1 VLQLLTI
8 VGSVFLATAASV
20 AACTDGA
27 QETEQDNDASAFAR
41 EVVGV
46 LEQVELAHDALS
58 DLGLEDLSASQREA
72 RYSDLEAEM
81 RLARGRIGDA
91 DAPAELQQAR
101 ALFSEL
107 LVAERDIWVHM
118 VLFARTGQE
127 LHRILASEL
136 LIDNEE
142 RARAAVLRLQ
152 RDLAEMGIDLEGV
165 GLAAYAVA
173 DESTPVAALATPP
186 APPTPS
192 PSPSPVALPT
202 SSPTPAANVET
213 RPAAT
218 GVPTST
224 SIPSPTPAADAEFR
238 PTATDVPTSSPVP
251 LATAPPASSP
261 SAAQTAT
268 ATGTP
273 TPAPFPS
280 AFPTSE
286 PAPPPAPS
294 TTAVP
299 EPPSTPTPAPSVS
312 PTPLPTPAPVLP
324 VLKEGELVVIRWP
337 DLQGNPAII
346 AHWTID
352 VEARTLAMV
361 EYPFVA
367 GDNLEIS
374 MFLGTDELGS
384 TLNRTYMEAPNGE
397 VLVDLADFSKT
408 WNGEATTT
416 VDGTYRVYFDNAD
429 SDDPKDMHVLI
440 TYHIPAP
447 GTKVSR

>member
-1 VLQLLTI
+1 MPKLLTI
-8 VGSVFLATAASV
+8 VGSVLLATAASV

-27 QETEQDNDASAFAR
+27 QETERDNDASAFAR

-58 DLGLEDLSASQREA
+58 DLGLEDLSASKREA
-72 RYSDLEAEM
+72 RYGDLDAEM
-81 RLARGRIGDA
+81 RRARGRIDDA
-91 DAPAELQQAR
+91 DAPVELQQAR

-127 LHRILASEL
+127 LHRILANEL

-142 RARAAVLRLQ
+142 KARAAVLRLQ
-152 RDLAEMGIDLEGV
+152 RDLAELGIDADKV
-165 GLAAYAVA
+165 GLAAYAA
-173 DESTPVAALATPP
+173 ASEPTPVAALATPT
-186 APPTPS
+186 APPAPS
-192 PSPSPVALPT
+192 PSPSPIAPPT
-202 SSPTPAANVET
+202 SSPTPVANVES
-213 RPAAT
+213 RPTAT

-224 SIPSPTPAADAEFR
+224 
-238 PTATDVPTSSPVP
+238 PVP
-251 LATAPPASSP
+251 PATASPASSP
-261 SAAQTAT
+261 SAPQTAT

-280 AFPTSE
+280 ASPTFE
-286 PAPPPAPS
+286 PTPPPTPS
-294 TTAVP
+294 PTVVP
-299 EPPSTPTPAPSVS
+299 EPPSTPTPVPSTS
-312 PTPLPTPAPVLP
+312 PTPLPTPVPVLP

-374 MFLGTDELGS
+374 MFLGIDELGS
-384 TLNRTYMEAPNGE
+384 TLDRTYMEAPNGE
-397 VLVDLADFSKT
+397 VLVDLSDFSKT

-429 SDDPKDMHVLI
+429 SDDPKDMHLLI

>member
-1 VLQLLTI
+1 VPKLLTI
-8 VGSVFLATAASV
+8 VGSVLLATAASV

-27 QETEQDNDASAFAR
+27 QETERDNDASAFAR

-58 DLGLEDLSASQREA
+58 DLGLEDLSASKREA
-72 RYSDLEAEM
+72 RYGDLDAEM
-81 RLARGRIGDA
+81 RRARGRIDDA
-91 DAPAELQQAR
+91 DAPVELQQAR

-127 LHRILASEL
+127 LHRILANEL

-142 RARAAVLRLQ
+142 KARAAVLRLQ
-152 RDLAEMGIDLEGV
+152 RDLAELGIDADKV
-165 GLAAYAVA
+165 GLAAYAA
-173 DESTPVAALATPP
+173 ASEPTPVAALATPT
-186 APPTPS
+186 APPAPS
-192 PSPSPVALPT
+192 PSPSPIAPPT
-202 SSPTPAANVET
+202 SSPTPVANVES
-213 RPAAT
+213 RPTAT

-224 SIPSPTPAADAEFR
+224 
-238 PTATDVPTSSPVP
+238 PVP
-251 LATAPPASSP
+251 PATASPASSP
-261 SAAQTAT
+261 SAPQTAT

-280 AFPTSE
+280 ASPTFE
-286 PAPPPAPS
+286 PTPPPTPS
-294 TTAVP
+294 PTVVP
-299 EPPSTPTPAPSVS
+299 EPPSTPTPVPSTS
-312 PTPLPTPAPVLP
+312 PTPLPTPVPVLP

-374 MFLGTDELGS
+374 MFLGIDELGS
-384 TLNRTYMEAPNGE
+384 TLDRTYMEAPNGE
-397 VLVDLADFSKT
+397 VLVDLSDFSKT

-429 SDDPKDMHVLI
+429 SDDPKDMHLLI